1 MALYSFRNS
10 SKIPLPSAPLTKF
23 RLEKLTNRK
32 RNVGYSVYSEV
43 SNKRVVANK
52 RLVGTFFIRVS
63 GTFFHLSR

>member
-1 MALYSFRNS
+1 MALYSFQNS

-32 RNVGYSVYSEV
+32 RNVGCAVYSEL

-52 RLVGTFFIRVS
+52 RVVGTFFIRV
-63 GTFFHLSR
+63 GGWDFFSFV